1 MSQPTKLQSHH
12 KAIILQ
18 HGGLKGR
25 LNGKTGLSL
34 LRYAEAEI
42 VAVIDEESAG
52 ESLRA
57 LSGLELPREIPI
69 VKSFADATAF
79 GGHVLSIGVA
89 PSGGR
94 LPSAWLEDIRLAVR
108 SGLHIQ
114 NGLHTRLNEDDQIRT
129 ALRPGQW
136 VWDMRHEPPNLP
148 VGSGA
153 ARTLACRRVLFVG
166 TDMNVGKM
174 TAALELDSAARRHGF
189 RSKFI
194 ATGQTGMMISGDG
207 VALDG
212 VRVDYASGAIEQQ
225 VMQHGPHNELLF
237 IEGQGSLIN
246 PASTATLPLIRG
258 SQPTHLILVH
268 KARMTHLKRFPHVQ
282 IPPLSEVVALNEAV
296 ARAGGAF
303 SAAKVSA
310 IALNSWG
317 LNEAEA
323 KAEATRIERETG
335 LPCADAV
342 RGGADRLLSTLL

>member
-1 MSQPTKLQSHH
+1 MSQPTKLEAHH
-12 KAIILQ
+12 KAVILQ

-42 VAVIDEESAG
+42 VGVIDEDSAG

-57 LSGLELPREIPI
+57 LSGLSLPKEIPI
-69 VKSFADATAF
+69 VASFADAIAL
-79 GGHVLSIGVA
+79 GAHVLSIGVA

-94 LPSAWLEDIRLAVR
+94 LPEPWLAEIRLAVR

-114 NGLHTRLNEDDQIRT
+114 NGLHTRLNEDPEIRA

-136 VWDMRHEPPNLP
+136 VWDMRQEPPNLP

-153 ARTLACRRVLFVG
+153 ARHLECKRVLFVG

-174 TAALELDSAARRHGF
+174 TAALELDAAARRRGL

-194 ATGQTGMMISGDG
+194 ATGQTGMMIAGDG

-225 VMQHGPHNELLF
+225 VLLQGANRDIVF
-237 IEGQGSLIN
+237 IEGQGSLLN

-282 IPPLSEVVALNEAV
+282 VPPLRDVVALNEAV

-303 SAAKVSA
+303 AGAKVTG

-317 LNEAEA
+317 LSDAEAREEAE
-323 KAEATRIERETG
+323 KIEAETG
-335 LPCADAV
+335 LPCADTV
-342 RGGADRLLSTLL
+342 RHGAERLLSTIV